1 MKFTREELIEIV
13 GDSAL
18 MARLNNIYDMVLLI
32 QETERRAADNEK
44 QQAEK
49 KPIRYEHIP
58 EEHFAILE
66 QALEAMLM

>member
-1 MKFTREELIEIV
+1 MEFTREELLTIV
-13 GDSAL
+13 SNPVL
-18 MARLNNIYDMVLLI
+18 MKRLNNIHEMVLLI

-49 KPIRYEHIP
+49 KPIQYEHIP